1 MKVETIKYAAVFTFI
16 LLVVLLMSACQT
28 VPNMGTTVPKM
39 GTSIHKPGGM
49 TEIIQGCGELSDM
62 LAVVEA
68 NRTKTDLTGEQVP
81 SCWKS
86 AEQTPIPAI
95 LVELISGPY
104 PNAEY
109 GPFCIWQVLDA
120 TGDVSFTTIP
130 ERMDKPASMPE
141 PEYKDRRRADQ
152 RYA

>member
-1 MKVETIKYAAVFTFI
+1 MKVETIKYTAVAVFI
-16 LLVVLLMSACQT
+16 MLVVLLMSACQT
-28 VPNMGTTVPKM
+28 VPNKGTTVPKM
-39 GTSIHKPGGM
+39 GTSIHKAGGM
-49 TEIIQGCGELSDM
+49 TEIIQGCTELSDM

-68 NRTKTDLTGEQVP
+68 NQTKTDLKGPQVP
-81 SCWKS
+81 SCWRSKD
-86 AEQTPIPAI
+86 QTPIPAI

-104 PNAEY
+104 SSAEY

-130 ERMDKPASMPE
+130 ERMEKPASMPE